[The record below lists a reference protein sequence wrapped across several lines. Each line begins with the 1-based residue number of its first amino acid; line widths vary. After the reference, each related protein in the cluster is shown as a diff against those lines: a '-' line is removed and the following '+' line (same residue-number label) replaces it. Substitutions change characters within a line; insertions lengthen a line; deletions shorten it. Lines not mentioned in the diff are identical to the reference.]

1 MFSPNSM
8 LYKHLFALVF
18 CFALSFVYVNAQ
30 FPQTINLDSRNP
42 SVIQSNSTEVG
53 KQYIITIEGTYSM
66 WQSYNGFGVDACYL
80 YDVPQEE
87 IDNLRWP
94 PKEIFGQTLY
104 ELPMWFG
111 TDNEIPPFDIP
122 GLNIKLVSRDH
133 IGLRINGNW
142 LPNTGYESASH
153 TYQLRMIGNGKPIDF
168 QILDSSF
175 NVSQMR
181 VVSMHE
187 DNSGELI
194 VKIEEEPDLNICE
207 FSVICEDNEVVGV
220 RLSAALFQYTDS
232 SSTPKNL
239 LNEINH
245 EMLGMTIDGL
255 FICPDSILCNEPV
268 EGNMAWALVFD
279 ASGSMLDTYGSITK
293 IEALQNSASKFLD
306 KFRQDDEALLI
317 DFNETVK
324 LSQEWTKDIT
334 VLKNKIN
341 SIIPSGRTAYF
352 DAGYEGVSRTY
363 VHNNPHKAII
373 LLSDGEDNESIKTE
387 QQLIDYANEKNI
399 KIFSVAVS
407 LTNEGQSSLK
417 RIADLT
423 GGKYYTANDPDAMDS
438 VFTDIYNDI
447 ETDDCC
453 RIYFTI
459 PDSIM
464 KVEKPY
470 KTEINILTYDKDGN
484 LIVKKINIILP
495 ENCDDIISSVIWEFD
510 DNDDYERNFG
520 VNSVLV
526 PNPSNTKTDLY
537 IDVINDRH
545 LQIDLL
551 NNNGEMIKEINNSV
565 LSHGSHIL
573 GIELTDLSAGNYFI
587 RMIVDGQN
595 QITKKLLIVK

>member
-1 MFSPNSM
+1 MFSPNSL
-8 LYKHLFALVF
+8 LYKHLFAIVL

-42 SVIQSNSTEVG
+42 SVVQSNATEVG

-66 WQSYNGFGVDACYL
+66 WQSYNGYGVDAAYL

-94 PKEIFGQTLY
+94 PKEIFGQKLY

-122 GLNIKLVSRDH
+122 GLNIKIVSRDH

-142 LPNTGYESASH
+142 LPNTGYKPASH
-153 TYQLRMIGNGKPIDF
+153 TYQLRMIGNGKPVDF

-207 FSVICEDNEVVGV
+207 FEVICEDNEVVGV

-232 SSTPKNL
+232 TSTPKNL

-268 EGNMAWALVFD
+268 EGNMAWAMVFD

-306 KFRQDDEALLI
+306 KFRQDDEGLLI
-317 DFNETVK
+317 EFNEVVR
-324 LSQEWTKDIT
+324 LSQDWTTDINL
-334 VLKNKIN
+334 LKNKIN
-341 SIIPSGRTAYF
+341 NLIPSGRTAYF
-352 DAGYEGVSRTY
+352 DAGYEGVSKTY

-417 RIADLT
+417 KIADLT

-470 KTEINILTYDKDGN
+470 KTEIHLLTYDKDGN
-484 LIVKKINIILP
+484 LIVKKVNIIIP
-495 ENCDDIISSVIWEFD
+495 EGCDDIISSVIWEFD

-520 VNSVLV
+520 VSSVLV

-595 QITKKLLIVK
+595 QITKKLLVVK